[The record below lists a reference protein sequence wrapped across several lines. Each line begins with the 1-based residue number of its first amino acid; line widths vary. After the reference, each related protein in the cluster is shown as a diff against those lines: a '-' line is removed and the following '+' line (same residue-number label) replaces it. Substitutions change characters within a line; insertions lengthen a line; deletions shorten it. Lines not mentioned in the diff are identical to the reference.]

1 LETENDDGDEN
12 PPNYLSE
19 NVYHPRVAL
28 KSAIRDWLP
37 DFSQEK
43 RAFGPLVKP
52 QPLSALTPIIP
63 PIIPKINTCISLTL
77 TTNSSAIAP
86 LISDVTA
93 TQLHALADICSTVS
107 LPITEAQLKSSVMN
121 SLVSETK
128 VVTTDAI
135 TGPILSTSIS
145 DNNIEISEKNSPN
158 PPETMEIE
166 KTISNEPS
174 EATEELMDCGTPKH
188 TLSDNSSLN
197 SEPPVVKEEEA
208 SNNANGNLA
217 IDQESENKA
226 EKSQLSDDIVM
237 ADTSNELETA
247 MQDESISED
256 EKLDAINFDDILLLC
271 DLFYLPF
278 EHGEKFIF

>member
-1 LETENDDGDEN
+1 METENDDGDEN
-12 PPNYLSE
+12 PPNYLTE
-19 NVYHPRVAL
+19 NVYHPRAAL

-37 DFSQEK
+37 DFSEEK
-43 RAFGPLVKP
+43 RAFGPMLKP
-52 QPLSALTPIIP
+52 QPPSALAPIIP

-77 TTNSSAIAP
+77 TTNSSVNAP
-86 LISDVTA
+86 LISDVNT
-93 TQLHALADICSTVS
+93 TQLQALADICSTVS
-107 LPITEAQLKSSVMN
+107 IPINEAQLKSSVMN

-135 TGPILSTSIS
+135 TGPILATSIS

-158 PPETMEIE
+158 PPETMDIE

-197 SEPPVVKEEEA
+197 SEPPAVKEEA
-208 SNNANGNLA
+208 NVNGNLA
-217 IDQESENKA
+217 VDQESENKA

-237 ADTSNELETA
+237 VDTSNEHETA

-278 EHGEKFIF
+278 EHGEK